1 MAVGFDAPHFH
12 CVRSCSSEPKKELL
26 LVWNDTF
33 DMVTK
38 EVHKNSWHLSI
49 VWVLN
54 VCFPVARPPL
64 SKDDL
69 LRICCWCGQRRLMVV
84 VSWRF
89 SEIWRAHSFSRWWRS
104 FPHFHKPGHL
114 INLFGWG
121 LHPGYKVVLGRVWH
135 GGADNNMVQY
145 KILTNP
151 SPILL
156 QKQLCPWWYL
166 GRYQSEQIV
175 GWKAVS

>member
-1 MAVGFDAPHFH
+1 MTLINNLSLK
-12 CVRSCSSEPKKELL
+12 CLLSCWLML
-26 LVWNDTF
+26 F
-33 DMVTK
+33 
-38 EVHKNSWHLSI
+38 
-49 VWVLN
+49 
-54 VCFPVARPPL
+54 ARPPL

-121 LHPGYKVVLGRVWH
+121 LHPGYKVVLDRVWL
-135 GGADNNMVQY
+135 GGADNNMVEY

-156 QKQLCPWWYL
+156 KKQLCPWWCL
-166 GRYQSEQIV
+166 GTSKISVRTNSWLKGSILTLLDLPPPCANAYTRKKSMGGNSDNFCIFLNV
-175 GWKAVS
+175 C